1 MEKKHLVPGTAYSI
15 ALIDD
20 EKDLIDILGKRLHR
34 SGYTVFYGSDE
45 KSIHS
50 IEFCNVDV
58 VLLDL
63 TMPKLNGLK
72 VLQIIKH
79 ANPLTEVLI
88 LTGTGSVNAAVEA
101 MKMGA
106 FSFLTKP
113 CEFSYLE
120 QEIQKAI
127 ERKKMKETK
136 VRAVEAMQYLSED
149 KRNKLKEKIF
159 FSR

>member
-1 MEKKHLVPGTAYSI
+1 MEQKHLLSNTVYSI

-20 EKDLIDILGKRLHR
+20 EKELIDILGKRLQR
-34 SGYTVFYGSDE
+34 SGYTVFYGPDD

-50 IEFCNVDV
+50 IEFCDVDV

-63 TMPKLNGLK
+63 TMPKLDGLK
-72 VLQIIKH
+72 VLQIIKKV
-79 ANPLTEVLI
+79 NPLTEVLI

-127 ERKKMKETK
+127 ERKKKKETE

-149 KRNKLKEKIF
+149 KKNKLMQKIF
-159 FSR
+159 VTR